1 MDAPVFVMLD
11 RDGTINVEC
20 DYLDH
25 PDKVQLLPGALEGL
39 RRMQTLGLGLIV
51 LTNQSGV
58 GRGYFTLDTLD
69 QIHRRLAELLDAGG
83 VQLDGIYFCPHL
95 PEDGCNCRKPGPG
108 MIRQAVARHGFD
120 PARGFV
126 IGDKGVDVALGRAV
140 GATTL
145 LVRTG
150 YGELALA
157 SGVVDP
163 DHVVAD
169 LAEAAAVIEKIVKPT

>member
-1 MDAPVFVMLD
+1 
-11 RDGTINVEC
+11 
-20 DYLDH
+20 
-25 PDKVQLLPGALEGL
+25 
-39 RRMQTLGLGLIV
+39 
-51 LTNQSGV
+51 
-58 GRGYFTLDTLD
+58 
-69 QIHRRLAELLDAGG
+69 
-83 VQLDGIYFCPHL
+83 
-95 PEDGCNCRKPGPG
+95 
-108 MIRQAVARHGFD
+108 MIEEAVARHGFD

-157 SGVVDP
+157 SGAVDA

-169 LAEAAAVIEKIVKPT
+169 LAEAAAVIERIVKPT